1 MRLEWYGIGSIGAR
15 PIGRDVLFPTLG
27 RSCPDVELE
36 PVKHFHLAL
45 PSSLSSSRTAMNTN
59 TAVRTLSR
67 VSQTL
72 IKQHHAPFRI
82 PQLPQPRTLHTI
94 GLRRPFPSTISR
106 VPPQIRYHST
116 ESTSESSQ
124 RPLTDRSSSQSDQ
137 AAEIAARKAEQ
148 PSYQLTFTCK
158 ACSERSSHHI
168 TKQAY
173 HFGTTLIT
181 CPGCKNRHLIS
192 DHLKIFS
199 DTSVTLEDIMKE
211 KGQLLR
217 KGRLGEDGDIEFY
230 DPEKVSEVLGGP
242 KKVDGEGEK
251 V

>member
-1 MRLEWYGIGSIGAR
+1 
-15 PIGRDVLFPTLG
+15 
-27 RSCPDVELE
+27 
-36 PVKHFHLAL
+36 
-45 PSSLSSSRTAMNTN
+45 MNTN
-59 TAVRTLSR
+59 TAARALLRT
-67 VSQTL
+67 SQTL
-72 IKQHHAPFRI
+72 AKPYHTQFRI
-82 PQLPQPRTLHTI
+82 PQLSQPRALHTV
-94 GLRRPFPSTISR
+94 GLRKSFPPA
-106 VPPQIRYHST
+106 VPAPTEHIKPQIRCHST
-116 ESTSESSQ
+116 ANPSAPSQ
-124 RPLTDRSSSQSDQ
+124 RPLTDRDTAQSTQ

-173 HFGTTLIT
+173 HHGTTLIT

-199 DTSVTLEDIMKE
+199 DTGVTLEDIVKE

-230 DPEKVSEVLGGP
+230 DEVQADEKQV
-242 KKVDGEGEK
+242 
-251 V
+251 